1 MFDVHG
7 SFLIEG
13 VFQYISIG
21 LLMFDKGFVMGVVLG
36 VTGLVGL
43 LDV

>member
-7 SFLIEG
+7 GFLVEG

-21 LLMFDKGFVMGVVLG
+21 LLIFDEGFFMGVVLG